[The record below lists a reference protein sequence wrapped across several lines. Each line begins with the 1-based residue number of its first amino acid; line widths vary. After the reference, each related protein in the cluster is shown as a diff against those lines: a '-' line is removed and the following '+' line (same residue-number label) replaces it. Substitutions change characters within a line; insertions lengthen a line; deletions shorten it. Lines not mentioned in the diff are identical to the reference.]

1 MQYGLPY
8 KGSKTKIADAIIEH
22 LPPAKV
28 LYDLFAGGCAITH
41 AAILS
46 GKWKKIVANDI
57 KPYPALFRD
66 AALGKYQNE
75 YKWVSREEFFASDD
89 PFDKLIFSF
98 GNDCRTYIYGA
109 DIEPWKKALHYAVCF
124 HDYEPMLKLSGK
136 DLSPID
142 SCKTMYQRRIR
153 AYQLLG
159 GKHGW
164 WEGKGVHLENL
175 ERLERLQNLISLE
188 RLQNLERLERLQN
201 LERLERLQN
210 LDRLEVRQGNY
221 FDIEIDPDSVI
232 YLDPPYANTN
242 GYGTKHKSDFDSERL
257 YDWIEA
263 QSVPVYISEY
273 DMPRDRFECI
283 YETKVNSLINAD
295 RPTVATER
303 LFVPKGRHYH
313 KTTLF

>member
-22 LPPAKV
+22 LPPARI
-28 LYDLFAGGCAITH
+28 LYDLFAGGCAISH

-46 GKWKKIVANDI
+46 GKWERVIANDI
-57 KPYPALFRD
+57 KPYPLLFRD
-66 AALGKYQNE
+66 AALGKYRDE
-75 YKWVSREEFFASDD
+75 YKWVSRSDFFNSDD
-89 PFDKLIFSF
+89 PFDKLVFSF

-109 DIEPWKKALHYAVCF
+109 DIEEWKRALHYAICF
-124 HDYEPMLKLSGK
+124 HDYKPMIDLGGP

-142 SCKTMYQRRIR
+142 SCRTMWQRRIK

-175 ERLERLQNLISLE
+175 ERLERLQNLERLE
-188 RLQNLERLERLQN
+188 RVQGLEKVRNLERLE
-201 LERLERLQN
+201 
-210 LDRLEVRQGNY
+210 VIQGNY
-221 FDIEIDPDSVI
+221 WEVEIEPDSVI

-242 GYGTKHKSDFDSERL
+242 GYGEKHISDFDSGLMYE
-257 YDWIEA
+257 WIEA

-273 DMPRDRFECI
+273 DMPRDRFDCI
-283 YETKVNSLINAD
+283 WETKVKSLISAD
-295 RPTVATER
+295 GPTEAVER
-303 LFVPKGRHYH
+303 MFVPRGRYYP
-313 KTTLF
+313 KITLF